1 MAAVVLFNSLL
12 SIAGENLYPLRG
24 TFAEHEAAIDFV
36 FNTLIG
42 NRVEEVFLKVY
53 GM

>member
-12 SIAGENLYPLRG
+12 SIAGENLYPLRS
-24 TFAEHEAAIDFV
+24 TFAEHEATIDFV
-36 FNTLIG
+36 LNTLRG
-42 NRVEEVFLKVY
+42 DRVEEVFMIVY